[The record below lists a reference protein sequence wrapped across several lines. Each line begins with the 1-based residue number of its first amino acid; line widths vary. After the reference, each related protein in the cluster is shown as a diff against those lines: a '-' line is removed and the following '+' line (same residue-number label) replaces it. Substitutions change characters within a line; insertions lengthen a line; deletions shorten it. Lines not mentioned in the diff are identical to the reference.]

1 MNLPIAVPT
10 TALAEPVHEQAPGRS
25 QACSS
30 PTGGLAQRDRF
41 GGTHEEVPGRSQAC
55 VDRFLS
61 WSEQEHLLLVKRMGQ
76 LQKQMTQ
83 LVNGYEAQLSHW
95 QRRLMRQS
103 IRLMLARTRGDW
115 GLLQATPSRRQPVDT
130 PMLDPAAA
138 AEAEALI
145 CKTGCMMDN
154 HHWRDGD
161 QCLRTGMA
169 CLVSAPAQTGDRQCQ
184 PTQDQAGAPCWHDV
198 NRGP

>member
-30 PTGGLAQRDRF
+30 PTGGLAQCDRF
-41 GGTHEEVPGRSQAC
+41 WGTDEQAPGLSQAC

-83 LVNGYEAQLSHW
+83 NQMTQLVNGYEAQLSHW

-103 IRLMLARTRGDW
+103 TRLMLERTRGEW
-115 GLLQATPSRRQPVDT
+115 GLLRGPSAHEPHPHMREA
-130 PMLDPAAA
+130 MAS
-138 AEAEALI
+138 AETDALI
-145 CKTGCMMDN
+145 CRTACVMDEHRW
-154 HHWRDGD
+154 HHGEL
-161 QCLRTGMA
+161 CKRTGQV
-169 CLVSAPAQTGDRQCQ
+169 CVLTPDE
-184 PTQDQAGAPCWHDV
+184 
-198 NRGP
+198 NFE

>member
-10 TALAEPVHEQAPGRS
+10 TALAEPVHEQA
-25 QACSS
+25 
-30 PTGGLAQRDRF
+30 
-41 GGTHEEVPGRSQAC
+41 PGRSQAC

-161 QCLRTGMA
+161 QCLRTGMV